1 MFLLHWKPKILK
13 TFWKSFLNF
22 VCLFKRIVDG
32 VQVTITFTAKPAELP
47 PSDENEEDE
56 EE

>member
-1 MFLLHWKPKILK
+1 VKKQGYELIEREEFPEIEL
-13 TFWKSFLNF
+13 
-22 VCLFKRIVDG
+22 KRIVDG